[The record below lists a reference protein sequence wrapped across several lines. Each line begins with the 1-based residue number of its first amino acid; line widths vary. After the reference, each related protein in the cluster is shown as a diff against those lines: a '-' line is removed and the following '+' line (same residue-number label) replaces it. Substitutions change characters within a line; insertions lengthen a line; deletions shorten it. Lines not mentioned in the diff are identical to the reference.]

1 MSAMASLA
9 EQQEQQDFGTPYDRM
24 PTWKV
29 VWRIIRYAQRLHTT
43 HMVIVIAIFL
53 LFQIPGLLNRAFY
66 DELADKE
73 GVGLNIYSILAL
85 FLTTAIFRE
94 TIRFFSFG
102 AWIRFFFT
110 TGDLIR
116 RNVFE
121 RIMERPGAASIPNS
135 PGEAISRFDGD
146 VDEIPVFTIWIND
159 LLGFT
164 FFSIAALAV
173 MFTIDFTI
181 TLVVVVPLIFVIWI
195 ANRTQQRVVMYRRAH
210 RRAAGHIMGFIAE
223 VFGSVQAIKVSNAEL
238 PVTDQFKELNRI
250 RKKAALQDRLF
261 NALLESVFWN
271 ARSIGTGIVLLMAA
285 SAMRRGS
292 FTIGDFALFVY
303 YLEWINEAT
312 WFMGV
317 AWSRYQQAGVA
328 VDRLTTLMQGAEP
341 YRLAKYAPLDLG
353 DKQTA
358 PELTHLQ
365 TLEVRDLSFKY
376 PSSGRGIEHI
386 SLNIE
391 RGGFTVITGR
401 IGSGKTTLVRA
412 LTGLL
417 TPDSGEVYWNGAK
430 IENPA
435 TFFTPPHSA
444 YTAQVPR
451 LFSEPLRD
459 NILMGRPESDDE
471 ILKAIRSAVM
481 ERDLEELEAGLDTM
495 VGPKG
500 VKLSGGQIQR
510 SSAARMFL
518 REPELLIFDDL
529 SSALDVETEQVL
541 WERVFERENST
552 CLVVSHRQ
560 AALRRADHIVVL
572 KDGKVESEGTLSEL
586 LEISAEFQHLWQGDI
601 AADEPVQMAEPVL
614 GD

>member
-1 MSAMASLA
+1 MSTMFA
-9 EQQEQQDFGTPYDRM
+9 EQQEQQDFGTPYPRL
-24 PTWKV
+24 PTYKV

-53 LFQIPGLLNRAFY
+53 MFQIPGLLNRAFY
-66 DELADKE
+66 DELSDQHDA
-73 GVGLNIYSILAL
+73 GLNIYSILAL

-102 AWIRFFFT
+102 AWIRFFFK

-164 FFSIAALAV
+164 FFSIVALGV
-173 MFTIDFTI
+173 MFTIDFVI

-238 PVTDQFKELNRI
+238 PVIDQFKELNTI
-250 RKKAALQDRLF
+250 RKKAALRDRLF

-285 SAMRRGS
+285 SAIRRGD

-328 VDRLTTLMQGAEP
+328 VDRLTTLMQDAEP
-341 YRLAKYAPLDLG
+341 YRLAKYHPLDLS
-353 DKQTA
+353 DKQAA
-358 PELTHLQ
+358 PEMAHLDR
-365 TLEVRDLSFKY
+365 LEVHDLTFKY
-376 PSSGRGIEHI
+376 PSSGRGIEAI
-386 SLNIE
+386 NLNLE

-401 IGSGKTTLVRA
+401 IGSGKTTLLRA

-417 TPDSGEVYWNGAK
+417 TPDSGEVYWNGTRV
-430 IENPA
+430 ENPA

-459 NILMGRPESDDE
+459 NILMGRTETDDE

-560 AALRRADHIVVL
+560 AALRRADHIIVL
-572 KDGKVESEGTLSEL
+572 KDGKIESEGTLGEL
-586 LEISAEFQHLWQGDI
+586 LEISPEFQHLWQGDI
-601 AADEPVQMAEPVL
+601 AADEPAEMPQPEPVL

>member
-43 HMVIVIAIFL
+43 HMVIVIVIFL

-102 AWIRFFFT
+102 AWIRFFFM

-358 PELTHLQ
+358 PELAHLQ

-386 SLNIE
+386 NLNIE

-417 TPDSGEVYWNGAK
+417 TPDSGDVYWNGAK

-572 KDGKVESEGTLSEL
+572 KDGKIEAEGTLNEL
-586 LEISAEFQHLWQGDI
+586 LEISPEFQHLWQGDI
-601 AADEPVQMAEPVL
+601 AADEPIEMVEPVL